1 MDPEIHGAAHST
13 DEPTQSPPISRHGPF
28 SLRRCRSLLH
38 YAKRV
43 YITVVTWV
51 KGPEPPQIQK
61 IKSLFPRF
69 QSLPFRFLNRCLP
82 KRKHKLSFLLAFY
95 FVWLLAFVA
104 VLRGSILATQI
115 EGYGVAHRIS
125 CIASYWAPGNGCG
138 LDGNNCRPF
147 ENSTFAFSCPA
158 DCQGAKVLNPHAVG
172 AQEVVY
178 QPLVIGGPQE
188 GGIRLT
194 GDAIYRGDS
203 FLCGAALHAG
213 VINNKRGGCGVVSLM
228 GQADKFPSTVQN
240 GIESIGFDSSFPLSI
255 AFVSTPPSDCN
266 DLRWPLL
273 AVSATFTSILS
284 IFTISPAV
292 FFGSLFTGI
301 FFHVGLVSDP
311 PNQSSYSSIISVILG
326 RFLPAAF
333 VAFVL
338 YRYCVRPQLKG
349 LVAQYE
355 KTILWVGGCWVG
367 ALTNYTFDFI
377 PIQRLTPH
385 DLDQQP
391 GAKAALATIG
401 IAILLIAIGQVWYL
415 RLEGRL
421 PRYLALYLLF
431 GVTLALFAAIP
442 GLNLRIH
449 HYILA
454 LLLLPGTAIQTRPSL
469 LYQGILVGLFI
480 NGIARWDF
488 DSILQTPTALLG
500 DGQYNSLLP
509 TVALTQV
516 STANITFS
524 WTPLPGPFDG
534 LSVLVN
540 DVERFRGYKSDN
552 KDEFTWER
560 PAGVDLPYY
569 FRFGYMQGSNSADYT
584 RAGIWR
590 SDGSWTPM
598 EAGPSMRFL

>member
-1 MDPEIHGAAHST
+1 
-13 DEPTQSPPISRHGPF
+13 
-28 SLRRCRSLLH
+28 
-38 YAKRV
+38 V
-43 YITVVTWV
+43 
-51 KGPEPPQIQK
+51 
-61 IKSLFPRF
+61 
-69 QSLPFRFLNRCLP
+69 
-82 KRKHKLSFLLAFY
+82 
-95 FVWLLAFVA
+95 
-104 VLRGSILATQI
+104 
-115 EGYGVAHRIS
+115 
-125 CIASYWAPGNGCG
+125 
-138 LDGNNCRPF
+138 
-147 ENSTFAFSCPA
+147 
-158 DCQGAKVLNPHAVG
+158 KVLNPHAVG
-172 AQEVVY
+172 AQEILY

-188 GGIRLT
+188 GGFGLA
-194 GDAIYRGDS
+194 GNAVYRGDS

-240 GIESIGFDSSFPLSI
+240 GIESISFDSSFPLSFS
-255 AFVSTPPSDCN
+255 FVSTPPSDCN

-284 IFTISPAV
+284 VFTISPAV

-311 PNQSSYSSIISVILG
+311 PNQSSYYSIISVIVG

-333 VAFVL
+333 VAFIL
-338 YRYCVRPQLKG
+338 YWYCVRPQLEG
-349 LVAQYE
+349 LFAQYE

-391 GAKAALATIG
+391 GAKAALS
-401 IAILLIAIGQVWYL
+401 AIVSALLLIAIGQIWYL

-431 GVTLALFAAIP
+431 GVTLALLTAIP
-442 GLNLRIH
+442 ELNLRIH

-469 LYQGILVGLFI
+469 LYQGVLIGLFI
-480 NGIARWDF
+480 NGIARWGF
-488 DSILQTPTALLG
+488 DSILQTPAALLG
-500 DGQYNSLLP
+500 DGQYNSVLP
-509 TVALTQV
+509 TVALAQV

-524 WTPLPGPFDG
+524 WTPLPEPFDG

-540 DVERFRGYKSDN
+540 DVERFRGYKGDSRH
-552 KDEFTWER
+552 EFTWER
-560 PAGVDLPYY
+560 PVGGDLPYY

-584 RAGIWR
+584 RAGTWR

-598 EAGPSMRFL
+598 AAGPSWRLL